1 MEHPSIIIDNFL
13 GKSYSDRILDL
24 TTGPQGFP
32 WSFISTDVTNPF
44 QSNVTQDFKIGFSNC
59 PLRDEMTNEYFP
71 LFIPMLDSI
80 QDHLEVKCEF
90 IRLRLSLLLKDG
102 SNRVYNTPHVDMHD
116 DHYTALYYINDSDGD
131 THLFEQYDRPIPG
144 SSFIERQH
152 KIKVQNYTVNKT
164 ISPQKNRLLIFDG
177 HQLHASSHPK
187 ESPFRVV
194 LNINFTTKD
203 PIF

>member
-1 MEHPSIIIDNFL
+1 MEHPSIIVDNFL

-32 WSFISTDVTNPF
+32 WSLVKDVTYPGEP
-44 QSNVTQDFKIGFSNC
+44 SKLDDLRLGFSNS
-59 PLRDEMTNEYFP
+59 PLRDGMASEFFP
-71 LFIPMLDSI
+71 LFLPMLDSI
-80 QDHLEVKCEF
+80 QDLVKTECDF
-90 IRLRLSLLLKDG
+90 IRLRFALHLKDN
-102 SNRVYNTPHVDMHD
+102 SDRLYNTPHVDMYEN
-116 DHYTALYYINDSDGD
+116 HYTALYYVNDSDGD
-131 THLFEQYDRPIPG
+131 TYLFNQYDRPIPG

-152 KIKVQNYTVNKT
+152 KIKVQNYTVN
-164 ISPQKNRLLIFDG
+164 QKITPKQNKLLVFDG